1 MRICSASFNA
11 LSRMEQEIEDDDDEG
26 YADLFW
32 E

>member
-11 LSRMEQEIEDDDDEG
+11 LSRMEQEIEDDEG
-26 YADLFW
+26 YTDLFL